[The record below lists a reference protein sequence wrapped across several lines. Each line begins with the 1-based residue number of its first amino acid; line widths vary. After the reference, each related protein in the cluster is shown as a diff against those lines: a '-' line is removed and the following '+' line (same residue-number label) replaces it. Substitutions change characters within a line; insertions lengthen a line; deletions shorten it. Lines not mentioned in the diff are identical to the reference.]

1 MTATTSRADGMRLA
15 DTSTPTIGRRG
26 FLLSLPA
33 FVMTRRL
40 MAPPAGAPISIRAFN
55 HVSLT
60 VSDLKR
66 SIDFYQ
72 GLFGMPVQARQSAT
86 NVQLRIGSGPQYLG
100 LSTSAD
106 AGPAID
112 HMCVG
117 IEEFNVDRIVKL
129 VADHGVTRSDH
140 RGAMNVHVRMRG
152 PEAGGA
158 KGGTP
163 EVYLGDPDGIILQLQ
178 DWRYCGGSGALGDAC
193 AAPEAPPKRG
203 LVALRRYSHCTVFA
217 SDAQRSNAFY
227 QQLFGMGVRS
237 YQGPASPTLAIGS
250 GVEFLMVTGGGG
262 ARGGAGAAPPRPPA
276 INHFCVNVEGFD
288 ADRILKTLETY
299 GIKARE
305 NQTGPVGPMRSYV
318 SMRMENRGGAREGTP
333 ELYFTDPDGILVQIQ
348 DESYCGGSGP
358 LGSICPAL

>member
-1 MTATTSRADGMRLA
+1 MSSPID
-15 DTSTPTIGRRG
+15 RRR

-33 FVMTRRL
+33 FAMARRL
-40 MAPPAGAPISIRAFN
+40 MAQPASAPIRIRAFN

-60 VSDLKR
+60 VSDLER
-66 SIDFYQ
+66 SIEFYQ
-72 GLFGMPVQARQSAT
+72 GLFGMPIQARQSAT
-86 NVQLRIGSGPQYLG
+86 SVQLRIGSGPQYIG
-100 LSTSAD
+100 LSASAN
-106 AGPAID
+106 AASTID

-129 VADHGVTRSDH
+129 LADHDVTRSDL
-140 RGAMNVHVRMRG
+140 RGAMKVQVRTRG

-178 DWRYCGGSGALGDAC
+178 DWRYCGGAGALGDVC
-193 AAPEAPPKRG
+193 AAPEPPPKRG
-203 LVALRRYSHCTVFA
+203 LLALKRYSHCTVFA
-217 SDAQRSNAFY
+217 SDARRSNGFY
-227 QQLFGMGVRS
+227 QGLFGMGIRS
-237 YQGPASPTLAIGS
+237 YQGPAAPTLAIGS
-250 GVEFLMVTGGGG
+250 GVEFLMFAGGGG
-262 ARGGAGAAPPRPPA
+262 ARAGTSAAPPPPPG
-276 INHFCVNVEGFD
+276 INHFCVSVEGFR
-288 ADRILKTLETY
+288 ADRILETLETY
-299 GIKARE
+299 GIKPRE

-358 LGSICPAL
+358 LGSICPPP